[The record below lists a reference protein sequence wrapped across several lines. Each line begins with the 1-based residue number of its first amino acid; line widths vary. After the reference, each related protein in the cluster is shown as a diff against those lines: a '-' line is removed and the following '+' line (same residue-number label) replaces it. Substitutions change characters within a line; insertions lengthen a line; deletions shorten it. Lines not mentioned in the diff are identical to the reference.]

1 MNDSTQKILL
11 FLGGLALGSLGAAML
26 NKQSGSLR
34 PAMAGLTA
42 GALELRD
49 KAVGMLQRTKE
60 DVSDFMAEV
69 EYARAAKAE
78 ESEPAKPKKSGKR
91 ASSAS

>member
-1 MNDSTQKILL
+1 MNESTQKVLL
-11 FLGGLALGSLGAAML
+11 FLGGLALGTLGASML
-26 NKQSGSLR
+26 NKHSSSLR
-34 PAMAGLTA
+34 PAMTGLTA

-69 EYARAAKAE
+69 EYARTAKAAE
-78 ESEPAKPKKSGKR
+78 TEPAKPKKSGKR

>member
-1 MNDSTQKILL
+1 MNESTQKVLL

-26 NKQSGSLR
+26 SRHSSSLR
-34 PAMAGLTA
+34 PAMTGLTA

-49 KAVGMLQRTKE
+49 KAVGVLQRTKE

-69 EYARAAKAE
+69 EYARASRAGE
-78 ESEPAKPKKSGKR
+78 TESEKPKKAGKR
-91 ASSAS
+91 ASS